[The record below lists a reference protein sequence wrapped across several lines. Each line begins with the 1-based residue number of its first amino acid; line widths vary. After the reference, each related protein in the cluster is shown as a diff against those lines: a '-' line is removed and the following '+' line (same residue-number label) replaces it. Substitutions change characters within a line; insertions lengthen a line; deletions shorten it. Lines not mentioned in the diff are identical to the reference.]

1 VTLAQEIA
9 FELKKMRALLLP
21 GRPVSQKKESVMAS
35 RRTILLVTLAVA
47 TVVVLAL
54 AAQSVQAQRSGRDEA
69 FGRGLQRRGLLGLL
83 EQFLEDQMAS
93 GGDPLVIKQQQA
105 ALHAMQAW
113 QSGDEN
119 ERDRLFGKSKTR
131 YRELIEAFDSRKN
144 SETRTKDKDALRYRV
159 LSLRLTLA
167 EMIWQKEAF
176 NSLNFLEL
184 TNKQRGNREKV
195 ARLMRQA
202 TTLFQEINTEAA
214 AWSKEMEQDTDY
226 ENRYLTTGLGA
237 KVVNMQDYSNYQI
250 AWTSYYLAYALPSD
264 DKEGQRLLKDAIAKF
279 GIFTKREEDFQA
291 KWESYKGL
299 GMVYREQADFA
310 QAVTNFRLALDENA
324 PEKFRIG
331 VFYELA
337 QTYLWAEK
345 FAEAR
350 QTVDEFRNQQFP
362 TLDQT
367 FHGATLLPLLDARI
381 TLAEGQADPA
391 KREAGLQM
399 MRQLWQRGGF
409 WNDLVTAEVGRY
421 IAKKKVSELKPFE
434 LWTVASQAFN
444 NEKYAEAANY
454 FEQYVKATKA
464 TENTHPVA
472 KYNLAR
478 CYDKMADGAD
488 DAEKEKLLTM
498 AANGFYE
505 IAAKFP
511 RFESRDQAAQAYVQ
525 LASKIYQ
532 MSPTPENLE
541 RYSAALEWIVK
552 KGPQTPETAETQ
564 YLHAMVLKR
573 QTKYREAAREF
584 AKVGTD
590 SQRYYEAM
598 YESPNCYGLDLLENK
613 HRVAQKELMR
623 LASEAVIKMENYVNE
638 ARKVRNPPDELR
650 KELKDNGAQ
659 MLVRAGEILAQRE
672 IQQYARGLKL
682 IERYQKEYG
691 DQDQYK
697 GAALKVKI
705 DCYQGLGQTELASKE
720 LEVLMATSS
729 GEDVGRILR
738 DLFVDITEEIKL
750 MVSRGR
756 YDRARQRVA
765 LADKIGG
772 QFNDFLIKTK
782 ATWVGKK
789 DAAKEIEKI
798 NQQVETVRFQ
808 LAELHM
814 QARDLEGPSGA
825 IQRYQALIGFD
836 PYITEFVTINHYYL
850 AGLARST
857 QIRGLELLKGKQRK
871 AAYEMLKRSV
881 SYWDLVSEGYAADTD
896 AESKRKTWEADF
908 ERCQVRADLHPLE
921 QEFNTED
928 PIDYYQQVRDFIAIR
943 RASKSKFGEPDIKVK
958 FDRLADKLGMGR

>member
-1 VTLAQEIA
+1 
-9 FELKKMRALLLP
+9 
-21 GRPVSQKKESVMAS
+21 MAI
-35 RRTILLVTLAVA
+35 RRTIISVALVA
-47 TVVVLAL
+47 VVVLAAESAL
-54 AAQSVQAQRSGRDEA
+54 AQGSGRDEA
-69 FGRGLQRRGLLGLL
+69 FGRGLQRRGLLSLL

-119 ERDRLFGKSKTR
+119 RRDGLFGKAKVR
-131 YRELIEAFDSRKN
+131 YRELIEAFEGLKN

-167 EMIWQKEAF
+167 ELIWQKEAF
-176 NSLNFLEL
+176 NSLNFIEL

-214 AWSKEMEQDTDY
+214 AWNKEMEHDTDY

-264 DKEGQRLLKDAIAKF
+264 DKEGQGLLKDAIAKF
-279 GIFTKREEDFQA
+279 GIFTKREEDFEA

-299 GMVYREQADFA
+299 GMVYREQGDFA
-310 QAVTNFRLALDENA
+310 QAVTNFRLALNENA

-337 QTYLWAEK
+337 QTYLSAQK

-444 NEKYAEAANY
+444 NEKYAEAAKY
-454 FEQYVKATKA
+454 FEQYVKVTQA
-464 TENTHPVA
+464 TESTHPVA

-511 RFESRDQAAQAYVQ
+511 RFTSRDQAAQAYVQ

-532 MSPTPENLE
+532 MSPTPENLD

-564 YLHAMVLKR
+564 YLHAIVLKH
-573 QTKYREAAREF
+573 QKKYREAAEEF
-584 AKVGTD
+584 GKVGKN
-590 SQRYYEAM
+590 SQRYYEAR
-598 YESPNCYGLDLLENK
+598 YELPNCYGLDLLENRQG
-613 HRVAQKELMR
+613 RVAQTELMR

-638 ARKVRNPPDELR
+638 TQKVPNPPAELR

-659 MLVRAGEILAQRE
+659 MLIRAGEILAQRE

-720 LEVLMATSS
+720 LEVLMDTSS

-750 MVSRGR
+750 MVSRGTF
-756 YDRARQRVA
+756 DLARQRVA

-772 QFNDFLIKTK
+772 QFNDFLISKK
-782 ATWVGKK
+782 SALVGTK

-798 NQQVETVRFQ
+798 NQQVETIRFQ

-825 IQRYQALIGFD
+825 IQRYLGLIGFD
-836 PYITEFVTINHYYL
+836 PYTKKDFPEINHFFL
-850 AGLARST
+850 AGLAQST
-857 QIRGLELLKGKQRK
+857 QISGAELVKGGRRK
-871 AAYEMLKRSV
+871 EAYEMLKRSV
-881 SYWDLVSEGYAADTD
+881 SYWDLVAEGYAADTG
-896 AESKRKTWEADF
+896 AESKRKAWEADF
-908 ERCQVRADLHPLE
+908 ERCQVRVDLHPLE
-921 QEFNTED
+921 QEFNTEE
-928 PIDYYQQVRDFIAIR
+928 PLDYHQQVRDFVAIR
-943 RASKSKFGEPDIKVK
+943 RASKSKFGGPDIKVK
-958 FDRLADKLGMGR
+958 FDRLAEKLGMGR